1 MKKLFFILIFS
12 VVAASPAKADP
23 ATAAVLAPL
32 ALKAAREASP
42 YVISGM
48 RGSGD
53 QMTAVAQD
61 LGRILLLPWGAI
73 QATVGMPFG
82 YMGDGFDNIFT
93 GVCAPFELVY
103 DLVVLP
109 FSFLSQSG
117 I

>member
-1 MKKLFFILIFS
+1 MKKIFLILIFC
-12 VVAASPAKADP
+12 VTAAFPVKADP
-23 ATAAVLAPL
+23 ATAMVLAPL

-53 QMTAVAQD
+53 QMVAVARD
-61 LGRILLLPWGAI
+61 LGRVMLLPWGAI

-82 YMGDGFDNIFT
+82 YMGEGFDNIFA
-93 GVCAPFELVY
+93 GVCAPFELVC

-109 FSFLSQSG
+109 FTFLSQSG
-117 I
+117 L

>member
-1 MKKLFFILIFS
+1 MKKLLFILIFS
-12 VVAASPAKADP
+12 VTAAFPAKADP
-23 ATAAVLAPL
+23 VTMMVLAPL

-53 QMTAVAQD
+53 QMVAVAQD
-61 LGRILLLPWGAI
+61 FGHILLLPWGAI
-73 QATVGMPFG
+73 QATAGMPFG

-103 DLVVLP
+103 DLVLLP
-109 FSFLSQSG
+109 FTFMSQSG
-117 I
+117 L